1 VAYWVLKAILTPIMR
16 LVFRVRVTG
25 REHLPASG
33 PVIVAANHRSFIDS
47 LFIPLVVPR
56 RVTFVAKAD
65 YFDDPRTAWFFR
77 AVGQIPIR
85 REGGSASERA
95 LDSAAE
101 VLGRGEVFGIYPEG
115 TRTRDGYLH
124 KGRTGVARI
133 SLRTGAPIVP
143 CGLVGTDEIQ
153 PTDRKVPRF
162 FRRVEINFGR
172 PIDPAH
178 YADRVDD
185 RLVLRQITDEVMFE
199 IRELSGY
206 DYVDVYMASG
216 GGGGTADPGPHDL
229 PEPAVPIAAS
239 SAPRAAAS

>member
-1 VAYWVLKAILTPIMR
+1 MAYWVLKTILTPIMR

-25 REHLPASG
+25 GEHLPTSG

-95 LDSAAE
+95 LDSAAD
-101 VLGRGEVFGIYPEG
+101 VLDRGEVFGIYPEG
-115 TRTRDGYLH
+115 TRTRDGLLH

-153 PTDRKVPRF
+153 PTDRRLPRL

-172 PIDPAH
+172 PIDPAN
-178 YADRVDD
+178 YADRAED

-199 IRELSGY
+199 ICELSGY
-206 DYVDVYMASG
+206 EYVDVYMASG
-216 GGGGTADPGPHDL
+216 SGSAAAPGAHDV
-229 PEPAVPIAAS
+229 PEPAVPIASAVPDAVS
-239 SAPRAAAS
+239 S

>member
-1 VAYWVLKAILTPIMR
+1 MAYWVLKAILAPLMR
-16 LVFRVRVTG
+16 LAFRVRVTG
-25 REHLPASG
+25 REHLPTSG
-33 PVIVAANHRSFIDS
+33 PVIIAANHRSFIDS

-101 VLGRGEVFGIYPEG
+101 VLERGEVFGIYPEG

-153 PTDRKVPRF
+153 PTDRRMPRL
-162 FRRVEINFGR
+162 FRRVEINFGA
-172 PIDPAH
+172 PVDPARW
-178 YADRVDD
+178 AGRSDD

-199 IRELSGY
+199 IRGLSGY
-206 DYVDVYMASG
+206 EYVDVYMASG
-216 GGGGTADPGPHDL
+216 AAATGAHDV
-229 PEPAVPIAAS
+229 PEPAVPVARSKASAA
-239 SAPRAAAS
+239 RAS

>member
-1 VAYWVLKAILTPIMR
+1 VAVAYWVLKAILAPLMR
-16 LVFRVRVTG
+16 LAFRVRVTG
-25 REHLPASG
+25 REHLPTSG
-33 PVIVAANHRSFIDS
+33 PVIIAANHRSFIDS

-101 VLGRGEVFGIYPEG
+101 VLERGEVFGIYPEG

-153 PTDRKVPRF
+153 PTDRRMPRL
-162 FRRVEINFGR
+162 FRRVEINFGA
-172 PIDPAH
+172 PVDPARW
-178 YADRVDD
+178 AGRSDD

-206 DYVDVYMASG
+206 EYVDVYMASG
-216 GGGGTADPGPHDL
+216 AAATGAHDV
-229 PEPAVPIAAS
+229 PEPAVPVARS
-239 SAPRAAAS
+239 EAAARAS